1 MIFIKDG
8 NGFSLTLR
16 NATPTGLTIKST
28 KSRLKLFSI
37 NYMPDPTAAERMR
50 RYRARKAGRLP
61 PAELFTCANCSRPHT
76 GAHDPFCAKCW
87 LCITEEG
94 RADLAFRQAA
104 FRVNRKTQS

>member
-1 MIFIKDG
+1 
-8 NGFSLTLR
+8 
-16 NATPTGLTIKST
+16 
-28 KSRLKLFSI
+28 LKLFSI

-50 RYRARKAGRLP
+50 RYRARQAGRLP
-61 PAELFTCANCSRPHT
+61 PAELFTCSNCSRPHT